1 MNKKNS
7 KKNSLRRSLID
18 YLKNMERQNRKKIVK
33 DVKGKVN
40 NR

>member
-7 KKNSLRRSLID
+7 KKNSLGRSLID
-18 YLKNMERQNRKKIVK
+18 YLKNMGRQNRKKIVK